1 MVHRV
6 RPNEFKLLRDYVEE
20 ICGITLGAEKEYL
33 IETRLSHLITEM
45 GCKNFS
51 DFYLLIKRNFQPEL
65 RDKIIDAITTKET
78 LWFRDRHP
86 FTILGDVL
94 LPKLTEKIKTG
105 ERSRIRIWSA
115 ACSTGQ
121 EPYSIAM
128 VIHRYSQFLQNVQPD
143 HFEITAT
150 DISPLAITQAS
161 RGCYDPL
168 SIQRGLSDEIRE
180 KFFIHKGHH
189 WEINDSIKKKVL
201 FQKFNLLDSFSSLGK
216 FDIIFLRNVII
227 YFSDP
232 LKKKIIEECFNLLSP
247 QGFLLLGASESLLGL
262 SDQFKCLEHDGGMY
276 YVVQNE
282 KPL

>member
-1 MVHRV
+1 MVYRIL
-6 RPNEFKLLRDYVEE
+6 PNEFKLLRDYVEQ
-20 ICGITLGAEKEYL
+20 ICGITLGVDKEYL

-86 FTILGDVL
+86 FSILGDVL
-94 LPKLTEKIKTG
+94 LPSVTEKIITG
-105 ERSRIRIWSA
+105 KRSRIRIWSA

-128 VIHRYSQFLQNVQPD
+128 VIHRFCQMHQNFNPGL
-143 HFEITAT
+143 FEITAT
-150 DISPLAITQAS
+150 DISPLAITQAV

-168 SIQRGLSDEIRE
+168 SIQRGLSEEIRDQ
-180 KFFIHKGHH
+180 FFIHRGHH
-189 WEINDSIKKKVL
+189 WEINDSIKRKVS
-201 FQKFNLLDSFSSLGK
+201 FQKFNLLDSFSPLGK

-232 LKKKIIEECFNLLSP
+232 LKKKIIVECCNLLSP
-247 QGFLLLGASESLLGL
+247 QGFLILGASESMLGL
-262 SDQFKCLEHDGGMY
+262 SDQFQCFEHDGGMY
-276 YVVQNE
+276 YAVQN
-282 KPL
+282 